1 MDYHSIHGHD
11 ISSFDLT
18 STRKSFVLHVSIA
31 FDKGHCELLITC
43 LQTAYQPCRRH
54 KLWRTS
60 VLILG
65 DSSQLVSVRLTRPSP
80 VSRMVTRTTSRA
92 SEVSREAKWPKSG
105 ALRVPAR
112 LHWGKST
119 VERGG
124 EYCVGTASGS
134 NILQ

>member
-18 STRKSFVLHVSIA
+18 STRKSFVLHVPIP
-31 FDKGHCELLITC
+31 FDKGHCELLIS
-43 LQTAYQPCRRH
+43 LQTAYQPYRRH

-80 VSRMVTRTTSRA
+80 VCRMVTRTTSRA

-112 LHWGKST
+112 LHWGKYT
-119 VERGG
+119 VRWRE
-124 EYCVGTASGS
+124 EYSAGIASGS
-134 NILQ
+134 NTFQ